1 MKIENLI
8 WVHRIID
15 KLTFK
20 QHVDIS
26 EVEEVFDNRPR
37 IQFLQKGNR
46 KGEDVYIALG
56 RTEAGRYL
64 AVIFI
69 HKKGNHALIVSARD
83 MRWTTTQVRQL
94 HQLARQNTP
103 TRVIGLKLG
112 RTEHAVRTKASEK
125 GVPLK
130 ARNQSSLY
138 RRKK

>member
-8 WVHRIID
+8 WLRDIID

-20 QHVDIS
+20 HQVDTS

-37 IQFLQKGNR
+37 IQFLRKGNR

-56 RTEAGRYL
+56 RSEAGRYL

-83 MRWTTTQVRQL
+83 MV
-94 HQLARQNTP
+94 
-103 TRVIGLKLG
+103 KK
-112 RTEHAVRTKASEK
+112 E
-125 GVPLK
+125 
-130 ARNQSSLY
+130 
-138 RRKK
+138 RKQYERK